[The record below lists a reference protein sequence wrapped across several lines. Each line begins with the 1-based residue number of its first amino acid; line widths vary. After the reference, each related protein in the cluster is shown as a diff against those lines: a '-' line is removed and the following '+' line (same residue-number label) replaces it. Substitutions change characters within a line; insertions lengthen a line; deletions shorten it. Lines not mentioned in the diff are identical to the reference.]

1 MKIVDPD
8 DVLPYAPV
16 PVEEPLFAP
25 DIVRVQGVD
34 QLSSARRGSRTFV
47 ADEEVDLLD
56 ELRAFVAFGA
66 SVNGQASTEE
76 LLGKF
81 QQASSTAIKTELGPL
96 FKFLLKSIATF
107 HRDSAGRGIWKLN
120 AEFR

>member
-1 MKIVDPD
+1 
-8 DVLPYAPV
+8 LPYAPV

-81 QQASSTAIKTELGPL
+81 QQASSSAIKTELGPL

>member
-1 MKIVDPD
+1 M
-8 DVLPYAPV
+8 PYAPV
-16 PVEEPLFAP
+16 PTEEALFAP
-25 DIVRVQGVD
+25 DIIRVQGVD
-34 QLSSARRGSRTFV
+34 QLSSARRESRTFV
-47 ADEEVDLLD
+47 AEEESDLLD
-56 ELRAFVAFGA
+56 ELRTFLAFGA
-66 SVNGQASTEE
+66 SVNGQASTQE

-107 HRDSAGRGIWKLN
+107 HRDSAGRGIWRLN